1 MLCHF
6 KRCYSRFF
14 VFLHPFYA
22 CKSLIK
28 QHLNTF
34 KAILNGI
41 IALFALFYTALGS

>member
-1 MLCHF
+1 MPFYMVLQP
-6 KRCYSRFF
+6 FF
-14 VFLHPFYA
+14 RLFTPFYA

-41 IALFALFYTALGS
+41 IALFHRFRLLNA